1 MKILVTGAAGFI
13 GFHLSKKLIAD
24 GHEVVGLDNLNH
36 YYDVRLKLD
45 RLAELGIDAM
55 EIAMGKA
62 EMQSQKN
69 SFRFVKTDLAEESK
83 IMRLFAAENFE
94 VVFNL
99 AAQAGVRYSLEQ
111 PQTYV
116 RSNLVGFANILEA
129 CRKHPVRHLIF
140 ASSSSV
146 YGTNKSVPFKVTDNV
161 DRPISL
167 YAASKKSNE
176 LMAHS
181 YSHLFQIPITG
192 LRFFTVYGEWGRPDM
207 AAMLFADAI
216 AKGKPIKVFNHG
228 DMSRDFTYVGDVV
241 EGLIKVM
248 QKPLTGDAENPPY
261 RLYNIGNNAPVRLGK
276 FIETIEQAMGK
287 KAEKIMLPLQQGD
300 MKDTY
305 ADVTE
310 LMNDFAYRPK
320 TSLEEGIGRF
330 VQWYKEYYFYVV

>member
-62 EMQSQKN
+62 EMRSKDN

-129 CRKHPVRHLIF
+129 CRRYPVRHLIF

-146 YGTNKSVPFKVTDNV
+146 YGSNQSVPFKVTDNV

-181 YSHLFQIPITG
+181 YSHLFQIPTTG

-207 AAMLFADAI
+207 ATMLFADAI

-228 DMSRDFTYVGDVV
+228 EMSRDFTYVGDVV
-241 EGLIKVM
+241 EGLLKVM
-248 QKPLTGDAENPPY
+248 QKPLVGEAENPPY
-261 RLYNIGNNAPVRLGK
+261 RLYNIGSHAPVKLGK
-276 FIETIEQAMGK
+276 FIETIERKMGK
-287 KAEKIMLPLQQGD
+287 EAEKIMLPLQQGD

-320 TSLEEGIGRF
+320 TSLEEGIEKF
-330 VQWYKEYYFYVV
+330 VKWYKEYYFDVV